1 MDEVESEAD
10 RLLKMH
16 EGRLAQ
22 AIDVISRQFGV
33 IQAREQLLL
42 TLATLS
48 LTITGFS
55 GPKIVE
61 SSLVAKWCLALGLVI
76 VLAGVL
82 HILNTLQV
90 KWLTQF
96 AGNDREILIA
106 ALRQRNSKTRAFARE
121 RLLLG
126 LGLGFYVASVVAFV
140 AS

>member
-10 RLLKMH
+10 RLLAMYD
-16 EGRLAQ
+16 GRLAQ
-22 AIDVISRQFGV
+22 AIEVVSRQFGV
-33 IQAREQLLL
+33 IQGREQLLL
-42 TLATLS
+42 TLATLT

-61 SSLVAKWCLALGLVI
+61 SSLVAKWCLAVGLVI

-82 HILNTLQV
+82 HILHTLQV
-90 KWLTQF
+90 RWLTQF
-96 AGNDREILIA
+96 AGSDRQILVA
-106 ALRQRNSKTRAFARE
+106 ALHYRNSKTAAFIRE

-126 LGLGFYVASVVAFV
+126 VGLGCYVAALVAFI

>member
-16 EGRLAQ
+16 DGRLSPALEIV
-22 AIDVISRQFGV
+22 ARQFGV
-33 IQAREQLLL
+33 IQGREQLLL

-61 SSLVAKWCLALGLVI
+61 SSQVAKWCLAVGLVI

-82 HILNTLQV
+82 HILNTLQIR
-90 KWLTQF
+90 WLTQF
-96 AGNDREILIA
+96 PGTDREILVA
-106 ALRQRNSKTRAFARE
+106 ALLHRNTKTKAFARE

-126 LGLGFYVASVVAFV
+126 VGLGFYVASVVVFV